1 VTPVVLDAGALI
13 ALERG
18 SRRMIALVAVIVRE
32 EIPAFVPAGVIAQVW
47 RGSSRQ
53 HDIARLLA
61 TGAVRVDPM
70 DDATAKAVGMVLG
83 AAGTSDVAMAMSRS
97 WLDARA
103 RRSTPLT
110 SPTSSKLTRRST
122 LSRSKGNTRHSHL
135 TT

>member
-18 SRRMIALVAVIVRE
+18 NRRMIALVAVIVRE

-61 TGAVRVDPM
+61 TRAIRVDPM
-70 DDATAKAVGMVLG
+70 DDATARAVGIVLG
-83 AAGTSDVAMAMSRS
+83 AAGTSDVVDGHVALLARR
-97 WLDARA
+97 ARA
-103 RRSTPLT
+103 TVYT
-110 SPTSSKLTRRST
+110 SDPSDILQIDPA
-122 LSRSKGNTRHSHL
+122 LHVVPV
-135 TT
+135 